1 MDDIKT
7 IPQHESQSDLK
18 IVEKKSDIESKK
30 NDSVQRI
37 RAVENNRQPSL
48 VEPLS
53 INKVTTTEPDFLSIP
68 KPKPKP
74 DTEELEVELLEG
86 TIDLFE
92 DNLTEFEDDEN
103 YQETYIGELLLSF
116 VVDFIET
123 PITEFEDDDYQ
134 NDFINF
140 IENNSLLLNDS
151 ESNQFDSY
159 LQTLE
164 EEQVD
169 VIKDVINNFIDAI
182 KEVNSLPEEIYFQKK
197 DILQENF
204 EKLTKLLF
212 ESLDLEY
219 NDEMIKYFVFN
230 IFLLPEFTNKIS
242 EKKFS
247 IDELNKMGTYE
258 YKPFDS
264 LLLSSVLR
272 YFQYNIQSYLMIGQY
287 ALKVFFI

>member
-7 IPQHESQSDLK
+7 IPQQESQSDLK
-18 IVEKKSDIESKK
+18 IVEKKSEIDFKK
-30 NDSVQRI
+30 NDSVQRT
-37 RAVENNRQPSL
+37 RAVENNSPLSL

-53 INKVTTTEPDFLSIP
+53 INEATTEPDFLSIA
-68 KPKPKP
+68 KPKP
-74 DTEELEVELLEG
+74 DTEELEIELLEG

-103 YQETYIGELLLSF
+103 YQETYIGELLLSLVVNF
-116 VVDFIET
+116 VET
-123 PITEFEDDDYQ
+123 PITEFEDDYQ

-140 IENNSLLLNDS
+140 IKKNNLLFNESEN
-151 ESNQFDSY
+151 NQFDSY

-182 KEVNSLPEEIYFQKK
+182 KEVNGLSEEIYFQKK

-219 NDEMIKYFVFN
+219 NDEIIKYFVFN

-258 YKPFDS
+258 YKPFDN

-272 YFQYNIQSYLMIGQY
+272 YFQLNIQSYLMIGQY